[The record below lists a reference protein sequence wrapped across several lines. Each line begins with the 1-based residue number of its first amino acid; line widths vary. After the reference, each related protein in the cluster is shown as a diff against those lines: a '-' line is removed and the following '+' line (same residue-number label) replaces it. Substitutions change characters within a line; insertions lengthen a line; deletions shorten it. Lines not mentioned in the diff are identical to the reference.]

1 MKKLIALLLLLFIVQ
16 PAAAEFGLEQFKDQQ
31 RPLLVFSPDNKHAAY
46 LGTTRAIAARQEG
59 FNRRDMVLLS
69 VFRNTGSADDY
80 YLSSADASQLRDRY
94 GVADDEFRL
103 LLIGKDGD
111 VKFESN
117 EAADL
122 DELFELIDDMPM
134 RQRETR
140 QSR

>member
-1 MKKLIALLLLLFIVQ
+1 MKKLIASLLLLFIAL
-16 PAAAEFGLEQFKDQQ
+16 PAAAEFGLKQFHDQQ

-46 LGTTRAIAARQEG
+46 QETTRAIAERQEG

-80 YLSSADASQLRDRY
+80 YLSSADAGRLRDRY

-111 VKFESN
+111 VKLESN
-117 EAADL
+117 EAANL
-122 DELFELIDDMPM
+122 DELFELIDGMPT
-134 RQRETR
+134 RQREMR
-140 QSR
+140 DSR